1 MAQSTPYVLT
11 FGKRETP
18 QAKRFWSVTAY
29 IPGSKGVP
37 QPNWLPVPRG
47 GFNLMLRVYGPE
59 GKVASDTYVPPAAR
73 ILR

>member
-1 MAQSTPYVLT
+1 VGSYTPGLVKGNGGSVSIYI
-11 FGKRETP
+11 GP
-18 QAKRFWSVTAY
+18 QQ
-29 IPGSKGVP
+29 PKGVP

-73 ILR
+73 IFR